1 MGSSRVDL
9 DIIRCI
15 FYSEFHPTAGP
26 KLVYQVHDVNATVK
40 GQV

>member
-1 MGSSRVDL
+1 MSSNRTDL

-26 KLVYQVHDVNATVK
+26 KLVYQVYLADK
-40 GQV
+40 IPGFE